1 MSLGFKRFS
10 ANSYMFDNNKGSQF
24 HQVLQLLV
32 TFTFIIESKS
42 LELINSRLYEQ
53 AQVHVAVT
61 TAYSSERLLVQV
73 RSSLYVLRR
82 VHKHLW
88 PYVFQRDLLLLQRE
102 TYLLSRNIKKSFDK
116 TLKLR
121 TSQSWII
128 IPVRARDFSPLQK
141 VNTSCGAHPSTHLVG
156 PAFFSDGKTDG
167 FEVNPSLPCS
177 IEVKNVWSCTSTT
190 PVCFHGLDVDNF
202 TLSLQITS
210 CLTLK
215 G

>member
-82 VHKHLW
+82 VHKHL
-88 PYVFQRDLLLLQRE
+88 
-102 TYLLSRNIKKSFDK
+102 
-116 TLKLR
+116 
-121 TSQSWII
+121 
-128 IPVRARDFSPLQK
+128 
-141 VNTSCGAHPSTHLVG
+141 
-156 PAFFSDGKTDG
+156 
-167 FEVNPSLPCS
+167 
-177 IEVKNVWSCTSTT
+177 
-190 PVCFHGLDVDNF
+190 
-202 TLSLQITS
+202 
-210 CLTLK
+210 
-215 G
+215 